1 MSRSVRNK
9 ELPTNLSLSPL
20 RAAARQAPVSR
31 ERNRSGVS
39 AALLRA
45 WRCWGGGRFALPRG
59 LLPFFL
65 VVLGVAGRGL
75 AEAGAAPAVPAPNA
89 PAVPEAAPSP
99 DLGRFP
105 SSFAEPPPGGRSS
118 STTNGPLVALL
129 VPGVCG
135 EVHLQAVLIAAARL
149 GQVEAI
155 AEQDLRVSPLESWRL
170 ESDSRHVLIL
180 ARKEQ
185 LGGVDLPPSV
195 ATAVAALRA
204 GEGLLAEVIRGPLGR
219 RLWLV
224 TGTDDSGLEKAALT
238 LGSRLAL
245 RALGA
250 GPAVIRQPPTLATEG
265 EGGWPPIRVTGLQQ
279 LQEFLLVDPM
289 ARQAAVA
296 LPIGASLDQVSFLV
310 ALGFQL
316 GRNLPAAPALWP
328 LLVTYKPNTPIEP
341 SRLQG
346 RNVLLLGAVS
356 QWGPVLPPGFAPL
369 ALLPLPSPVTAPG
382 TVPVP
387 EPEGTP
393 PVLVQG
399 RRHPRSDFD
408 PGLAFAQLLP
418 SPWSETN
425 TVLCAG
431 GWEGYTSPAV
441 RRMLLDPSSPLVLA
455 GNLGAM
461 DEGGRG
467 AAIELGDG
475 GPSFVERVRQRVA
488 PPVLEPGTKPVRT
501 AAREPA
507 AQRANRRLSAV
518 CGAVLF
524 FLVAAR
530 LSLMWQQSR
539 ARRAAFRR
547 ERRAGTAGG
556 LL

>member
-1 MSRSVRNK
+1 MAPHPGDR
-9 ELPTNLSLSPL
+9 P
-20 RAAARQAPVSR
+20 AA
-31 ERNRSGVS
+31 
-39 AALLRA
+39 
-45 WRCWGGGRFALPRG
+45 
-59 LLPFFL
+59 
-65 VVLGVAGRGL
+65 VAG
-75 AEAGAAPAVPAPNA
+75 VPAGG
-89 PAVPEAAPSP
+89 S
-99 DLGRFP
+99 DG
-105 SSFAEPPPGGRSS
+105 PPGGRRPPDRGLARSGFVPGGARV
-118 STTNGPLVALL
+118 STRPEPSGGARAVALA
-129 VPGVCG
+129 GD
-135 EVHLQAVLIAAARL
+135 LQGQHPHRTVTVAGQECAAAR
-149 GQVEAI
+149 
-155 AEQDLRVSPLESWRL
+155 R
-170 ESDSRHVLIL
+170 
-180 ARKEQ
+180 
-185 LGGVDLPPSV
+185 GVTVGPGPS
-195 ATAVAALRA
+195 
-204 GEGLLAEVIRGPLGR
+204 
-219 RLWLV
+219 
-224 TGTDDSGLEKAALT
+224 
-238 LGSRLAL
+238 SRL
-245 RALGA
+245 RS
-250 GPAVIRQPPTLATEG
+250 
-265 EGGWPPIRVTGLQQ
+265 
-279 LQEFLLVDPM
+279 
-289 ARQAAVA
+289 AR
-296 LPIGASLDQVSFLV
+296 
-310 ALGFQL
+310 
-316 GRNLPAAPALWP
+316 
-328 LLVTYKPNTPIEP
+328 
-341 SRLQG
+341 
-346 RNVLLLGAVS
+346 
-356 QWGPVLPPGFAPL
+356 
-369 ALLPLPSPVTAPG
+369 PSPPPAPVPAPG
-382 TVPVP
+382 TDPVP

-393 PVLVQG
+393 TVLVQG